1 MQPDFPYISL
11 LTDGKVSILQK
22 AFANNSSVDVKLS
35 KTQLSK
41 IMLLGRF
48 LDRLLGALI
57 KVGLPLM
64 KNALA
69 SLVQSILT
77 LLGWKAVVSSEFMK

>member
-69 SLVQSILT
+69 SLVKSILT
-77 LLGWKAVVSSEFMK
+77 ILGWKAVVSSEFMK